1 MDQKKKRK
9 VYWVYVCNNPSQGER
24 HYLRL
29 LLHNIPGATKHMK
42 TYGGITYTT
51 LKKAAMALGLL
62 ESDEKWDECMSEAEI
77 SFMPVQL
84 HSLFVTILIFGEPAN
99 LVMLWDKYKEVM
111 GEDLFRQIST
121 TQQTSVEDVR
131 KLVDNEVFLLLQE
144 DLEAM
149 GTSLEQFGL
158 PTPNIQER
166 IQEIPK
172 IIQDELFDVGHQKEV
187 SYLKCQRL
195 NRDQQDAFCMIM
207 KSVHDDNHE

>member
-1 MDQKKKRK
+1 M
-9 VYWVYVCNNPSQGER
+9 
-24 HYLRL
+24 
-29 LLHNIPGATKHMK
+29 
-42 TYGGITYTT
+42 
-51 LKKAAMALGLL
+51 
-62 ESDEKWDECMSEAEI
+62 
-77 SFMPVQL
+77 
-84 HSLFVTILIFGEPAN
+84 
-99 LVMLWDKYKEVM
+99 
-111 GEDLFRQIST
+111 
-121 TQQTSVEDVR
+121 EDVR

-172 IIQDELFDVGHQKEV
+172 IIQEELFDVGHQKEV

-207 KSVHDDNHE
+207 KSVHDDNYE